1 MMGRMALHFQHH
13 YGNKMNVENIFF
25 QKNLNVLLF
34 HLSQTR
40 FCFVALLGC
49 FRSEQVFQA

>member
-1 MMGRMALHFQHH
+1 MMDRMALHFQHH